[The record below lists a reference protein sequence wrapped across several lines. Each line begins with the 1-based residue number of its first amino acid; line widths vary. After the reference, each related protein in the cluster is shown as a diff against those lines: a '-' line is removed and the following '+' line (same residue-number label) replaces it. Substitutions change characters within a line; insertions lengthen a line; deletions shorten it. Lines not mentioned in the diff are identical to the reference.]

1 MFINNNKGN
10 DYNTSLIKYF
20 LSYAPVFAWLFQQ
33 NIRDRG

>member
-10 DYNTSLIKYF
+10 DYKTSLIKYF
-20 LSYAPVFAWLFQQ
+20 ISYASVFARLFQQ